1 MRGVT
6 GVNVDP
12 STGWTNAFIQIDN
25 SYIGQVHQAA
35 TGIWCQDWAFQVAK
49 NIMVVDEDID
59 IFDLNQIMWALA
71 TRVYPPRDLV
81 QFPGSAN
88 VTDPAVHPKDRIG
101 LKGQTTYM
109 GVRLLIDATKFLGN
123 PRHEDYGGEKFA
135 PVARVEEETM
145 KRVRDRWAEYG
156 IKL

>member
-1 MRGVT
+1 
-6 GVNVDP
+6 
-12 STGWTNAFIQIDN
+12 
-25 SYIGQVHQAA
+25 
-35 TGIWCQDWAFQVAK
+35 
-49 NIMVVDEDID
+49 
-59 IFDLNQIMWALA
+59 
-71 TRVYPPRDLV
+71 VYPPRDIV

-101 LKGQTTYM
+101 LKGQATYM

-123 PRHEDYGGEKFA
+123 PRHEDYNGERFA

-145 KRVRDRWAEYG
+145 KRVRERWKEYG